1 MIITDL
7 NARKSP
13 HDMIRSYEEERRKI
27 NLDRYFCKKDLFDV
41 TIPFKKRS
49 DVLTT
54 GFTYFD
60 TTTKKKLCLSN
71 FTINVIILKISVLS
85 GKTIL

>member
-13 HDMIRSYEEERRKI
+13 HDMIRSYEEEWRKI
-27 NLDRYFCKKDLFDV
+27 NLDRYFSKKDLFDV

-60 TTTKKKLCLSN
+60 TTTKRNC
-71 FTINVIILKISVLS
+71 VYRILQLM
-85 GKTIL
+85 

>member
-27 NLDRYFCKKDLFDV
+27 NLDRYFSKKDLFDV

-60 TTTKKKLCLSN
+60 TTTKKNC
-71 FTINVIILKISVLS
+71 VYRILQLM
-85 GKTIL
+85 